1 MRWEKIS
8 TYNKTSQVASHQ
20 IYLFHTHKKQKKK
33 NMEKRYNTKH
43 QFPSRFFRKI
53 LAISPFNHEKSK
65 TEKRAE
71 PQISSPLESAL
82 PPELLLM
89 IINKL
94 DIIDQV
100 CLQSTNR
107 FFHHFIK
114 VDPILLN
121 NKCRKWEIY
130 CRFEQDLDYLP
141 AKLACAFCKTIR
153 KKKCFRDHKEVRLFD
168 FGSLSLRLTHNGK
181 ELLPIFN
188 LKDLSLRFRHNFGFE
203 RGESR
208 TMLHAPSRL
217 RFCTS
222 HRKLLFSGGPNALPE
237 KSRMRFQT
245 DTVPWPRWTC
255 AQVLRC
261 WHCGLLVPEADLRT
275 RGCLQCLCDVC
286 PRLIWM
292 HYFRVG
298 PCVPNGG
305 GQYKYDLC
313 RKNVWLPGGKH
324 RGKRFVVEVGSE
336 PFHPPLSKTLKARSN
351 VLFNSKGKEPV
362 PIMMPRLTSSGKYAI

>member
-1 MRWEKIS
+1 
-8 TYNKTSQVASHQ
+8 
-20 IYLFHTHKKQKKK
+20 
-33 NMEKRYNTKH
+33 MEKRYNTKH

-181 ELLPIFN
+181 ECYP
-188 LKDLSLRFRHNFGFE
+188 SST
-203 RGESR
+203 SR
-208 TMLHAPSRL
+208 TSPCA
-217 RFCTS
+217 FGTTS
-222 HRKLLFSGGPNALPE
+222 ASSGGSRVQCYMLLHGYGSAPAIGNSCLVVGPTHSQKRVE
-237 KSRMRFQT
+237 CVFKQTRFHGRGGHVLKSSAVGIVGFLF
-245 DTVPWPRWTC
+245 PR
-255 AQVLRC
+255 QIYER
-261 WHCGLLVPEADLRT
+261 E
-275 RGCLQCLCDVC
+275 DVC
-286 PRLIWM
+286 SVYAMSVLDWSGCII
-292 HYFRVG
+292 
-298 PCVPNGG
+298 
-305 GQYKYDLC
+305 
-313 RKNVWLPGGKH
+313 
-324 RGKRFVVEVGSE
+324 SE
-336 PFHPPLSKTLKARSN
+336 
-351 VLFNSKGKEPV
+351 
-362 PIMMPRLTSSGKYAI
+362 